1 MPDII
6 LPEMISGLPLAL
18 VTSSNAPLLLLDG
31 ELTVIAASASFGKAF
46 LVDPARAAGTPLAIL
61 GTGEWNVPQLI
72 ALLKASGS
80 GHAKI
85 DGYEMDLKRA
95 GAGLRHLIL
104 NAQRL
109 DYPGAG
115 SVRLILAVTDVTEAL
130 LAAKQKDDLLTK
142 NAMMLRE
149 LQHRVANSL
158 QIIASVLMQSARRV
172 QSDEARVHLHDAHQ
186 RVMSVAEVQK
196 QLSSTGMSDVDLKI
210 YLTDLCRSI
219 GASMIRDAKHIA
231 LEVRADHHMAG
242 ADLSISLGLITT
254 ELVINALKHAF
265 CDDRGGTIT
274 VEYRADGASWVLS
287 ISDNGVGMPAGR
299 AGVKDGL
306 GTTIVAALA
315 KRLDANVTMAEAN
328 PGTTVS
334 ITHAAIIAEPANTP
348 EARSA

>member
-1 MPDII
+1 
-6 LPEMISGLPLAL
+6 MISGLPLAL
-18 VTSSNAPLLLLDG
+18 VKSSNAPLLLLDG
-31 ELTVIAASASFGKAF
+31 DLTVIAASASFGKAF
-46 LVDPARAAGTPLAIL
+46 LVDPARAAGTPLARL

-72 ALLKASGS
+72 ALLKAARS
-80 GHAKI
+80 GHASV
-85 DGYEMDLKRA
+85 DGYEMDLSRA
-95 GAGLRHLIL
+95 GGTVRHLIL

-115 SVRLILAVTDVTEAL
+115 SVRLILAVTDVTDAL
-130 LAAKQKDDLLTK
+130 LAARRKDDLLAK
-142 NAMMLRE
+142 NSMMLRE

-172 QSDEARVHLHDAHQ
+172 QSDEARAHLHDAHQ

-219 GASMIRDAKHIA
+219 GASMIRDAKHIS
-231 LEVRADHHMAG
+231 LEVRADHQMAG

-265 CDDRGGTIT
+265 RDDRSGAI
-274 VEYRADGASWVLS
+274 VVDYRTDGASWVLA
-287 ISDNGVGMPAGR
+287 IGDNGVGMPAGR

-315 KRLDANVTMAEAN
+315 RRLDADVTIAEAN
-328 PGTTVS
+328 PGTKVS
-334 ITHAAIIAEPANTP
+334 ITHAAITPDGSDSKPANS
-348 EARSA
+348 R